1 MESTNKRIVIAG
13 ATGSVGEGLT
23 AAFLEQGHHVIAVV
37 RNEEKKGKLMA
48 DLASQAINVDRLSF
62 LIGPYA
68 NESEINEIQSQLA
81 EAGPIDLAVA
91 CLGGWYHG
99 VHLYDLPVED
109 ITNVLESGLQS
120 HLYFSKAVLPLLK
133 EQQKGS
139 YILING
145 GASEFAVP
153 HSGII
158 SVVAAAQKMMAQVL
172 HNELLPYGVT
182 VYGVAAFDLV
192 KTRDRAHNEKL
203 WLSPHVIANY
213 ITALVNSDKTHSY
226 WHKLQTAKDI
236 QLPEN

>member
-1 MESTNKRIVIAG
+1 MESLNKRIVIAG

-23 AAFLEQGHHVIAVV
+23 AEFLRQGHNVIAVV
-37 RNEEKKGKLMA
+37 RNEEKKEKLMT

-62 LIGPYA
+62 VIGTYS
-68 NESEINEIQSQLA
+68 NESEIQDIQSQLA
-81 EAGPIDLAVA
+81 GAGSIDIAIA
-91 CLGGWYHG
+91 SLGGWYHG
-99 VHLYDLPVED
+99 GHLYDLPVED
-109 ITNVLESGLQS
+109 MTNVLESGLQS
-120 HLYFSKAVLPLLK
+120 HLYFSKVILPLLK
-133 EQQKGS
+133 AQQKGA

-172 HNELLPYGVT
+172 HNELRPYGVT

-192 KTRDRAHNEKL
+192 KTRDRANNEKL
-203 WLSPHVIANY
+203 WLSPQVIANY
-213 ITALVNSDKTHSY
+213 ITALVQSGKTQAFWY
-226 WHKLQTAKDI
+226 KIQTAKDL